1 MAFNNGG
8 RMQEKSESNHK
19 KPGKDFWLEHVK
31 KWELSKLSQQFYCT
45 QAGISYPTFVYWR
58 GQYLLAVGRNKA
70 RQFIPVE
77 VRQSQPEISQSI
89 KIKFI
94 TGNVVSIPVS
104 MGISEIAKLIRLLE
118 MQDA

>member
-1 MAFNNGG
+1 
-8 RMQEKSESNHK
+8 MQEKAESNHK

-31 KWELSKLSQQFYCT
+31 KWELSKLSQQAYCT

-58 GQYLLAVGRNKA
+58 GQYLLDTGRDKA
-70 RQFIPVE
+70 HQFIPVE
-77 VRQSQPEISQSI
+77 VRQSQPDISPSV
-89 KIKFI
+89 KLKLV
-94 TGNVVSIPVS
+94 TGNVVSIPVI